1 MMLTN
6 TALTPTA
13 LLSLLSDAS
22 EEVTLANSNGT
33 GYAGTVNVVNI
44 DTLRDSLEA
53 MIKQQPQNLFA
64 DLVGMTLAEADAYIR
79 SRCNNDIHGGA
90 PTGGR
95 NKAGTPLPLVS
106 TTTILFE
113 DGRETQALY
122 ERTNA
127 LRGTSGMITGK
138 GLGIDL
144 DLCVSVEDG
153 KISEIIH
160 YGE

>member
-6 TALTPTA
+6 TALTPAA
-13 LLSLLSDAS
+13 LLSLLADAS
-22 EEVTLANSNGT
+22 EEVTLANANGT
-33 GYAGTVNVVNI
+33 GYTGTVNVVNF
-44 DTLRDSLEA
+44 DTLRDNIEA
-53 MIKQQPQNLFA
+53 MVKLDPKNLFA
-64 DLVGMTLAEADAYIR
+64 DLVGMDVDQAQAYINT
-79 SRCNNDIHGGA
+79 RCNGNGGS
-90 PTGGR
+90 
-95 NKAGTPLPLVS
+95 NKDGTPLPLVS
-106 TTTILFE
+106 TTSIFFE

-138 GLGIDL
+138 GLGIEYDL
-144 DLCVSVEDG
+144 VISMTDG